1 MILEVAI
8 LNVKTGEEARFEVT
22 FAKARSIIIGTN
34 GYISHQ
40 LQKYIENPNK
50 YVLLVNWQTLEDHT
64 IGFRGSQPYKAWKEI
79 LHHYY
84 DPLPTVERYQLVFG
98 NSAIKS

>member
-8 LNVKTGEEARFEVT
+8 LDVKSGMEKDFETSFNEAQF
-22 FAKARSIIIGTN
+22 IIPSLH

-40 LQKYIENPNK
+40 LQKCVEKKNRYI
-50 YVLLVNWQTLEDHT
+50 LLVNWEALEDHT
-64 IGFRGSQPYKAWKEI
+64 VGFRESPQYQQWKAL

-84 DPLPTVERYQLVFG
+84 DPFPTVEHYQLIAKNKVK
-98 NSAIKS
+98 A

>member
-8 LNVKTGEEARFEVT
+8 LNVKAGEEASFEAT
-22 FAKARSIIIGTN
+22 FAKAQSIIIGMN

-40 LQKYIENPNK
+40 LQKCIDDPSK

-64 IGFRGSQPYKAWKEI
+64 IGFRESQPYKAWKEM

-84 DPLPTVERYQLVFG
+84 DPIPTVEHYQLIFG
-98 NSAIKS
+98 NSTIES